1 MSLIGGSPTIRDKN
15 EIYPQIHIYDLIRL
29 VLQHSE
35 KTSALRP
42 SEGFLTSKNNV
53 QLSLIRDTR
62 LPNKGQLILFCWLK
76 SLVKCYE
83 FINILG

>member
-1 MSLIGGSPTIRDKN
+1 MSLIEGSPIIRDKN
-15 EIYPQIHIYDLIRL
+15 ETYPQIHIYDSIRL

-53 QLSLIRDTR
+53 QLSLIRDAI

-76 SLVKCYE
+76 SPVKYYE
-83 FINILG
+83 FINVLG